1 MNLSGKRPL
10 KPPKPSQGDPTSRPA
25 VPLPL
30 PKPKKTA
37 DTRQS
42 YAYED
47 TEPTKPR
54 VGTKPLHAKVILNSF
69 TGHNTL
75 GPVPEHIERACAIY
89 CFCFNC
95 I

>member
-1 MNLSGKRPL
+1 MIPFNIIGMAGMNLSGQRPL
-10 KPPKPSQGDPTSRPA
+10 KPPKPSQGDPTSRAA

-54 VGTKPLHAKVILNSF
+54 VGTKPLHAKVILNSLTSF
-69 TGHNTL
+69 TSHVKF
-75 GPVPEHIERACAIY
+75 GPVH
-89 CFCFNC
+89 
-95 I
+95 